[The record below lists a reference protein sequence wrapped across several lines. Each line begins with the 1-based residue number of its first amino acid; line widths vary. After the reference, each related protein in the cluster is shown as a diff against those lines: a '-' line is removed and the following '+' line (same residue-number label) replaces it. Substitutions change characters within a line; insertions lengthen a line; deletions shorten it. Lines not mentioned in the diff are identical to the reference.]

1 MTTCSRRIEDLGS
14 RNGTWVNG
22 ARVERARLEP
32 GDVIRVGESTFE
44 LVVVPPASLLYDDEL
59 IRPWYEHARELAP
72 GMSLVDI
79 HGHIGFNDPDGF
91 TLSSKQLTATLEA
104 AGARGVAM
112 PGRMSPTAI
121 RQRTIMSLPERP
133 PRAGG

>member
-1 MTTCSRRIEDLGS
+1 MIEDLGS

-44 LVVVPPASLLYDDEL
+44 LVVGPPASRLYDDEL
-59 IRPWYEHARELAP
+59 IRPWYEHAREVLAP
-72 GMSLVDI
+72 GAPLVDI

-91 TLSSKQLTATLEA
+91 TFSSEQLT
-104 AGARGVAM
+104 GDARGRRRA
-112 PGRMSPTAI
+112 RSRDADARARRLSACERSSSSPK
-121 RQRTIMSLPERP
+121 RP
-133 PRAGG
+133 PRRGA